1 MGRIRVITRLVA
13 RDLRRRRGEA
23 VLMLITIMAASTTLT
38 LGLIL
43 HGVTS
48 QPYAQTRAAT
58 KGPDVV
64 ASVFPS
70 GLDKGP
76 GPGKGP
82 TASKWGVSASQV
94 ASLTALEHAPGV
106 TGHSGPYPVTW
117 ALLRARG
124 IPATAEVE
132 GRDGT
137 QAPLDQPKL
146 TQGTWVRP
154 GEVVLERSFADALG
168 VGAGARIT
176 LNGRSFR
183 VAGVAVTA
191 AFTPYPNVCFTGC
204 IIGTGRM
211 LASQPGLIWTT
222 RAAAHSLGSA
232 GEPLTYFMNLKLA
245 HPGSADAFINAR
257 NNPSPAAPYLT
268 GWQGISQQDG
278 NLVTNEELVM
288 MVASW
293 LLCLLA
299 VASVAVLVAGRVADQ
314 IRRVGLLKA
323 VGATP
328 GLVAMV
334 FLAEYLVLALGAAA
348 VGLVAGRLLA
358 PLLTNPSAG
367 LLGTAGAPPMTLS
380 TVAVVAVVA
389 LAVAAVATLLPAV
402 RAARTS
408 TVPALA
414 DAARPPRRRGWLV
427 AISARLPVPLLLALR
442 LAGRRPRRVLLSVFS
457 VAVTVSGIVA
467 VLIVHAHDDLRFAA
481 ISTLAD
487 PRIERLN
494 EVMMVFTVALVAL
507 AAVNALL
514 ITSAMVVDARRSSAV
529 ARALGATPGQV
540 SAGLSGAQVLPAL
553 IGALLGIPGGFGL
566 VNAVRHNAGSV
577 VTTPP
582 VWWLAAVVI
591 GTAVVV
597 AALTAVPARIG
608 ARRSVAVVLQTE

>member
-1 MGRIRVITRLVA
+1 
-13 RDLRRRRGEA
+13 
-23 VLMLITIMAASTTLT
+23 MAA
-38 LGLIL
+38 
-43 HGVTS
+43 
-48 QPYAQTRAAT
+48 
-58 KGPDVV
+58 
-64 ASVFPS
+64 
-70 GLDKGP
+70 
-76 GPGKGP
+76 
-82 TASKWGVSASQV
+82 
-94 ASLTALEHAPGV
+94 LTALDHAPGV

-117 ALLRARG
+117 ALLRAHG
-124 IPATAEVE
+124 ISVSAEVE
-132 GRDGT
+132 GRDEAA
-137 QAPLDQPKL
+137 APLDQPKL

-154 GEVVLERSFADALG
+154 GEVVVERSFADALG
-168 VGAGARIT
+168 IGAGARIT
-176 LNGRSFR
+176 LNGRAYR

-191 AFTPYPNVCFTGC
+191 AFTPYPDICFTGC
-204 IIGTGRM
+204 IIGTNQM
-211 LASQPGLIWTT
+211 ANTQPGLIWTT
-222 RAAAHSLGSA
+222 GAAAHSLVTTT
-232 GEPLTYFMNLKLA
+232 EPLAYFLNLKLA
-245 HPGSADAFINAR
+245 HPGSADAFAYAR
-257 NNPSPAAPYLT
+257 NKPSVTAPVLT
-268 GWQGISQQDG
+268 GWQDISRQDG
-278 NLVTNEELVM
+278 NVVKNEQLVM

-334 FLAEYLVLALGAAA
+334 FLAEYLVLALVAAA
-348 VGLVAGRLLA
+348 VGLTAGRLVA
-358 PLLTNPSAG
+358 PMLTSPGAG
-367 LLGTAGAPPMTLS
+367 LLGTAGAPPMSLS
-380 TVAVVAVVA
+380 TVIVVAGVA

-427 AISARLPVPLLLALR
+427 TISARLPVPLLLALR

-467 VLIVHAHDDLRFAA
+467 VLIVHAHDDLRYGAA
-481 ISTLAD
+481 SPLAD

-494 EVMMVFTVALVAL
+494 QVMMVFTVALVAL

-514 ITSAMVVDARRSSAV
+514 ITWAMVIDARRPSAV

-566 VNAVRHNAGSV
+566 IEAVRRSAGSV
-577 VTTPP
+577 VTAPP

-591 GTAVVV
+591 GTVAVVAV
-597 AALTAVPARIG
+597 LTAVPARIG
-608 ARRSVAVVLQTE
+608 ARRSVAGVLQSE

>member
-1 MGRIRVITRLVA
+1 MGRIRLIVRLAA

-23 VLMLITIMAASTTLT
+23 VLMLVTIMAASATLT

-64 ASVFPS
+64 ANVFPT
-70 GLDKGP
+70 G
-76 GPGKGP
+76 
-82 TASKWGVSASQV
+82 AHNGVSSRQIA
-94 ASLTALEHAPGV
+94 ALTALDHAPGV

-117 ALLRARG
+117 ALLRAHG
-124 IPATAEVE
+124 IAAGAEVE
-132 GRDGT
+132 GRDEAAA
-137 QAPLDQPKL
+137 QLDQPKL
-146 TQGTWVRP
+146 TQGSWVRP
-154 GEVVLERSFADALG
+154 GDVVIERSFADALG

-191 AFTPYPNVCFTGC
+191 AFAPYPLICFTGC
-204 IIGTGRM
+204 ILGTNQIS
-211 LASQPGLIWTT
+211 ANQPGLVWVT
-222 RAAAHSLGSA
+222 RAAARGLA
-232 GEPLTYFMNLKLA
+232 TTAEPLTWSLNLKLA
-245 HPGSADAFINAR
+245 HPGSANAFANAH
-257 NNPSPAAPYLT
+257 SSMSQSAPGLLS
-268 GWQGISQQDG
+268 WQGISQQDG
-278 NLVTNEELVM
+278 NVVKNEQLVM

-328 GLVAMV
+328 GLVAVV
-334 FLAEYLVLALGAAA
+334 FLAEYLALA
-348 VGLVAGRLLA
+348 LVAGAAGLAVGWLVA
-358 PLLTNPSAG
+358 PLLTSPGAG
-367 LLGTAGAPPMTLS
+367 LLGTAGAPPMTLG
-380 TVAVVAVVA
+380 TFGLVAAVA
-389 LAVAAVATLLPAV
+389 LTVAAVATLFPAV
-402 RAARTS
+402 RAARMS

-427 AISARLPVPLLLALR
+427 AISARLPVPLMLSLR

-457 VAVTVSGIVA
+457 VAVTVSGLVA
-467 VLIVHAHDDLRFAA
+467 VLIVHAHDDQRLGAA
-481 ISTLAD
+481 STLAD

-494 EVMMVFTVALVAL
+494 EVLMVFTVALVAL

-514 ITSAMVVDARRSSAV
+514 ITWAVVVDARRSSAV
-529 ARALGATPGQV
+529 ARSLGATPGQV

-553 IGALLGIPGGFGL
+553 AGALLGIPGGIGL
-566 VNAVRHNAGSV
+566 VETVRHNGSV
-577 VTTPP
+577 LTTPP
-582 VWWLAAVVI
+582 IWWLVAVVI
-591 GTAVVV
+591 GTVAVVAV
-597 AALTAVPARIG
+597 LTMVPARIG
-608 ARRSVAVVLQTE
+608 ARRSVASVLQAE

>member
-1 MGRIRVITRLVA
+1 
-13 RDLRRRRGEA
+13 
-23 VLMLITIMAASTTLT
+23 MLIAITAASATLT

-48 QPYAQTRAAT
+48 QPYVQTRAAT
-58 KGPDVV
+58 RGPDVV
-64 ASVFPS
+64 ANVFPF
-70 GLDKGP
+70 

-82 TASKWGVSASQV
+82 TPATQAVSARQL
-94 ASLTALEHAPGV
+94 AALDHAPGV

-117 ALLRARG
+117 ALLGAHG
-124 IPATAEVE
+124 TTATAEVE
-132 GRDGT
+132 GRDE
-137 QAPLDQPKL
+137 APAPVDQPKL
-146 TQGTWVRP
+146 TQGTWVHP
-154 GEVVLERSFADALG
+154 GEVVIERSFADALG
-168 VGAGARIT
+168 IGAGARIT
-176 LNGRSFR
+176 LNGRPFR

-204 IIGTGRM
+204 IFGLGQKM
-211 LASQPGLIWTT
+211 PSEPGLIWTT
-222 RAAAHSLGSA
+222 RAVARGLVTRA
-232 GEPLTYFMNLKLA
+232 EPLTYFLNLKLA
-245 HPGSADAFINAR
+245 HPGSADAFVTAHS
-257 NNPSPAAPYLT
+257 NPSPTSPYLT
-268 GWQGISQQDG
+268 GWQDISQQDG
-278 NLVTNEELVM
+278 NVVKNEQLVM

-299 VASVAVLVAGRVADQ
+299 IASVAVLVAGRVADQ

-328 GLVAMV
+328 GLVAAV
-334 FLAEYLVLALGAAA
+334 FLAEYLVLALVAAA
-348 VGLVAGRLLA
+348 AGLVAGRLLA
-358 PLLTNPSAG
+358 PLLTKPGAG
-367 LLGTAGAPPMTLS
+367 LLGTAGTPQISLP
-380 TVAVVAVVA
+380 TVVVVACVA
-389 LAVAAVATLLPAV
+389 LAVAAVAAVLPAV

-427 AISARLPVPLLLALR
+427 ALSARLPVPLLLALR

-467 VLIVHAHDDLRFAA
+467 VLIVHAHDDQRFAA
-481 ISTLAD
+481 ASTLAD

-494 EVMMVFTVALVAL
+494 EVLMVFTVALVAL

-514 ITSAMVVDARRSSAV
+514 ITWAMVVDARRSSAV

-566 VNAVRHNAGSV
+566 VNAVRHNAGPV

-582 VWWLAAVVI
+582 IWWLAAVVI
-591 GTAVVV
+591 GTVVVV
-597 AALTAVPARIG
+597 AVLTAVPARIG
-608 ARRSVAVVLQTE
+608 ARRSVAAVLQTE

>member
-1 MGRIRVITRLVA
+1 MGRIRVIARLVA

-58 KGPDVV
+58 RGPDVV
-64 ASVFPS
+64 ANVFPAELGS
-70 GLDKGP
+70 GPSP
-76 GPGKGP
+76 GQN
-82 TASKWGVSASQV
+82 GVSARQM
-94 ASLTALEHAPGV
+94 AALTALGHAPGV

-117 ALLRARG
+117 ALLRVHG
-124 IPATAEVE
+124 TTATAEVE
-132 GRDGT
+132 GRDAAA
-137 QAPLDQPKL
+137 APLDQPKL
-146 TQGTWVRP
+146 TQGSWVRP
-154 GEVVLERSFADALG
+154 GEVVIERSFADALG
-168 VGAGARIT
+168 IGAGARIT

-191 AFTPYPNVCFTGC
+191 AFVPYPTTCFTGC
-204 IIGTGRM
+204 IIKANET
-211 LASQPGLIWTT
+211 ATQPGLVWVTG
-222 RAAAHSLGSA
+222 AAARGLA
-232 GEPLTYFMNLKLA
+232 TTGEPLTYFLNLKLA
-245 HPGSADAFINAR
+245 HPGSVDAFASAH

-268 GWQGISQQDG
+268 GWRDISQQDG
-278 NLVTNEELVM
+278 NLVKNEELVM

-328 GLVAMV
+328 GLVAAV
-334 FLAEYLVLALGAAA
+334 FLAEYLVLALLAAA
-348 VGLVAGRLLA
+348 LGLVAGRLVA
-358 PLLTNPSAG
+358 PLLTSPGAG
-367 LLGTAGAPPMTLS
+367 LLGTAGTPPMSLS
-380 TVAVVAVVA
+380 TVIVVAGVA

-457 VAVTVSGIVA
+457 VAVTISGIVA
-467 VLIVHAHDDLRFAA
+467 VLIVHAHDDLRFSAA
-481 ISTLAD
+481 SPLAD

-494 EVMMVFTVALVAL
+494 QVMMVFTVALVAL

-514 ITSAMVVDARRSSAV
+514 ITWAMVVDARRSSAV

-582 VWWLAAVVI
+582 IWWLAAVVV
-591 GTAVVV
+591 GTVVVV
-597 AALTAVPARIG
+597 AVLTAVPARIG